1 MGGQTSLKCT
11 TWTPGESDSTLP
23 DPRGHG
29 EYPACTSS
37 PWEVGSHGDRVG
49 GGVSVGTLRASKPGS
64 RSRQSLSPRR
74 AMASATVVRS
84 SLPMRSSAVSAASA
98 SARHVQH
105 SRAGNLTYVTVLSTK
120 TDPEAVRGVLGLHR
134 SLKRVHAAHPLLCL
148 CVNVSSDA
156 LGMLQTDGIQV
167 REVAPIAAGHPSA
180 FGKLQV
186 LRLLDYRR
194 VLFLDVDT
202 IVLRNIDHLFELQC
216 DFAFAPDIGFEVSAS
231 KMNHVNAGVFV
242 HTPHHGILKDMMV
255 HKETLTSLSAGSHGT
270 EFLQE
275 FINENR
281 DTLDGRMSICDL
293 DIMYNVKR
301 QLFLAHPSL
310 WNCLRREVAVMQFGG
325 RTKPWHVTPTTSQG
339 AKAAIRAPS
348 ETSAKGDGGK
358 SGSASASASHASAGK
373 PGVSS
378 PKVRASAAVSGNS
391 EPAGSEHGKSLTGEL
406 APAAS
411 RGGPT
416 QAVSGK
422 MSLSASAKVSGHDA
436 LQIGSHAAKQE
447 AAHATNATAGPST
460 PHSVSR
466 QRGGDPD
473 AIDGRKDASKHGGTA
488 PSSAE
493 ARGHIFSHRAP
504 PSSPSDKHSSIA
516 EGRPAAT
523 RRAPPSPPATLS
535 QLDSHGRPPSA
546 CPPPVAPSHGAPRI
560 ADEAKSQSG
569 HRGLDSTAKPHEQ
582 PKPTSN
588 DPLFGIWWIL
598 YEERRLRELPYAKH
612 TNSSTEAEAEAAI
625 EAGGLN
631 CGVRGTV
638 CPSRSESCIHRY
650 LANRSFA
657 ISDADLHALPAMIV
671 GLTVAMMWMF
681 LLLYASL
688 CPGRIVRKAK
698 SGVQPSGIRTVS
710 AESRGVHVTEQDSA
724 LRAKA
729 PPSTNSSSEAKTNS
743 SLGHEPVTRRPQGSN
758 GTFRG
763 VASTPAANGGNYT
776 RVPA

>member
-1 MGGQTSLKCT
+1 MVTST
-11 TWTPGESDSTLP
+11 VFTRSVRFLP
-23 DPRGHG
+23 P
-29 EYPACTSS
+29 S
-37 PWEVGSHGDRVG
+37 PHARQA
-49 GGVSVGTLRASKPGS
+49 LRA
-64 RSRQSLSPRR
+64 

-120 TDPEAVRGVLGLHR
+120 TDLEAVKGVLGLHR
-134 SLKRVHAAHPLLCL
+134 SLKRVHAAHPLLCV

-167 REVAPIAAGHPSA
+167 REVAPIAAGHPGA
-180 FGKLQV
+180 FGKLHV

-242 HTPHHGILKDMMV
+242 HTPHHGILKDMEV
-255 HKETLTSLSAGSHGT
+255 HKETLTLSSGSHGT

-325 RTKPWHVTPTTSQG
+325 HTKPWHVTPTISQS
-339 AKAAIRAPS
+339 AKAANRAPS

-358 SGSASASASHASAGK
+358 FGSASASTSHALAGK

-378 PKVRASAAVSGNS
+378 SKVRASAAIGGNS
-391 EPAGSEHGKSLTGEL
+391 EPAGSEHGNSLTGEL

-411 RGGPT
+411 RGGPA

-422 MSLSASAKVSGHDA
+422 ISLPASAKVSGHDA
-436 LQIGSHAAKQE
+436 LQISTHAARQQ
-447 AAHATNATAGPST
+447 AVHPTNATAGPST

-473 AIDGRKDASKHGGTA
+473 AIDGRKDAMQSDASKHGGTA
-488 PSSAE
+488 PSSAI
-493 ARGHIFSHRAP
+493 ARGHTFSHRAP
-504 PSSPSDKHSSIA
+504 PSSPSDKHSSNA
-516 EGRPAAT
+516 DGKSAAT
-523 RRAPPSPPATLS
+523 HRSPPSPPAALS
-535 QLDSHGRPPSA
+535 QLDGHGQPPPA
-546 CPPPVAPSHGAPRI
+546 CPPVAPSHGAPRI
-560 ADEAKSQSG
+560 AGEAKSQSG
-569 HRGLDSTAKPHEQ
+569 HSGLDSTAKAHEQ

-638 CPSRSESCIHRY
+638 CPSRSENCIHRY

-657 ISDADLHALPAMIV
+657 LSDADLHALPAMIV

-698 SGVQPSGIRTVS
+698 SGVRPGGIRTVS
-710 AESRGVHVTEQDSA
+710 AESRGVYVTEQDSS

-729 PPSTNSSSEAKTNS
+729 PPSTNSSSEAETYS
-743 SLGHEPVTRRPQGSN
+743 CEPVTRRPLGSN
-758 GTFRG
+758 GTLRG
-763 VASTPAANGGNYT
+763 IASTPGASGGDYQG
-776 RVPA
+776 VPREC

>member
-1 MGGQTSLKCT
+1 
-11 TWTPGESDSTLP
+11 
-23 DPRGHG
+23 
-29 EYPACTSS
+29 
-37 PWEVGSHGDRVG
+37 
-49 GGVSVGTLRASKPGS
+49 
-64 RSRQSLSPRR
+64 
-74 AMASATVVRS
+74 MASATVVRS
-84 SLPMRSSAVSAASA
+84 SLPMRSSAVSTASA
-98 SARHVQH
+98 SAKHVQH
-105 SRAGNLTYVTVLSTK
+105 SHAGNLTYVTVLSTK
-120 TDPEAVRGVLGLHR
+120 TDPDAVRGVLGLHR
-134 SLKRVHAAHPLLCL
+134 SLKRVHATHPLLCL

-156 LGMLQTDGIQV
+156 LGMLQADGIQV

-255 HKETLTSLSAGSHGT
+255 HKETLSSLSGTSHGT

-281 DTLDGRMSICDL
+281 DSLDGRVSICDL

-325 RTKPWHVTPTTSQG
+325 RTKPWHVTPAISQG
-339 AKAAIRAPS
+339 AKAANRAPS

-358 SGSASASASHASAGK
+358 SGSAGASASHASAVGK

-378 PKVRASAAVSGNS
+378 SKARASAAISGNS
-391 EPAGSEHGKSLTGEL
+391 EPAGSEQGMPLTGEL

-411 RGGPT
+411 RTGP
-416 QAVSGK
+416 K
-422 MSLSASAKVSGHDA
+422 MSLTASAKVSGHDA
-436 LQIGSHAAKQE
+436 LQIGTHGARQQ
-447 AAHATNATAGPST
+447 AAHPTNATAGPST

-473 AIDGRKDASKHGGTA
+473 AIDGRKDVMQSDASKHDGTA
-488 PSSAE
+488 PASAT
-493 ARGHIFSHRAP
+493 ARGHTVSHRPP
-504 PSSPSDKHSSIA
+504 PSSPPDKHSSNA
-516 EGRPAAT
+516 DGRPAAT
-523 RRAPPSPPATLS
+523 HRAPSSTPAA
-535 QLDSHGRPPSA
+535 LDGHGRPPPA
-546 CPPPVAPSHGAPRI
+546 CPPVAPSHQAPRI
-560 ADEAKSQSG
+560 ADEDKSQSG
-569 HRGLDSTAKPHEQ
+569 HRVLDSMAKTHEQ

-598 YEERRLRELPYAKH
+598 YEDRRLRELPYAKH

-638 CPSRSESCIHRY
+638 CPSRSENCIHRY

-671 GLTVAMMWMF
+671 GLTVAMMWML

-688 CPGRIVRKAK
+688 CPGRIVRQAK
-698 SGVQPSGIRTVS
+698 SGVRRSGGIRAVS
-710 AESRGVHVTEQDSA
+710 AESRGVHVTEETEPDSS

-729 PPSTNSSSEAKTNS
+729 PQSTNSNIE
-743 SLGHEPVTRRPQGSN
+743 TRRPLGN
-758 GTFRG
+758 GPLG
-763 VASTPAANGGNYT
+763 GMACSTLGANGGDYK

>member
-1 MGGQTSLKCT
+1 MYVLMRVCARACVYGLIEVFLWTTCPLLSL
-11 TWTPGESDSTLP
+11 
-23 DPRGHG
+23 
-29 EYPACTSS
+29 
-37 PWEVGSHGDRVG
+37 
-49 GGVSVGTLRASKPGS
+49 
-64 RSRQSLSPRR
+64 PRR
-74 AMASATVVRS
+74 NARSAKALVAKRCPATLHAAMASATVVRS

-105 SRAGNLTYVTVLSTK
+105 SRAGNITYITVLSTK

-156 LGMLQTDGIQV
+156 LGMLQADGIQV

-180 FGKLQV
+180 FAKLQV

-255 HKETLTSLSAGSHGT
+255 HKETLTSLSGGSHGT

-301 QLFLAHPSL
+301 QLFLSHPSL

-325 RTKPWHVTPTTSQG
+325 RTKPWHVTPTISQG
-339 AKAAIRAPS
+339 AKAANRAPS

-378 PKVRASAAVSGNS
+378 SKIRASAAISGNS
-391 EPAGSEHGKSLTGEL
+391 EPAGSEHEKSLTGDL

-411 RGGPT
+411 RGGPA
-416 QAVSGK
+416 QAVPGK
-422 MSLSASAKVSGHDA
+422 MSLSASAKVPGHDA
-436 LQIGSHAAKQE
+436 LQIGTHAARQQ
-447 AAHATNATAGPST
+447 AAHPTNATAGPST
-460 PHSVSR
+460 SHS
-466 QRGGDPD
+466 
-473 AIDGRKDASKHGGTA
+473 ASAT
-488 PSSAE
+488 
-493 ARGHIFSHRAP
+493 ARGHAFSHRAP
-504 PSSPSDKHSSIA
+504 PGSPPDKHSSNA
-516 EGRPAAT
+516 DGRLAAT
-523 RRAPPSPPATLS
+523 HRAPPSPPTALS
-535 QLDSHGRPPSA
+535 QLDGHGRPPPA
-546 CPPPVAPSHGAPRI
+546 CPPVAPSHGAPWI

-569 HRGLDSTAKPHEQ
+569 HRGLDSTIKAHEQ
-582 PKPTSN
+582 PKPASN

-638 CPSRSESCIHRY
+638 CPSRSENCIHRY

-698 SGVQPSGIRTVS
+698 SGARTVS
-710 AESRGVHVTEQDSA
+710 AESRGVHVTEQDSS

-729 PPSTNSSSEAKTNS
+729 LPSTNSSSEAEIYS
-743 SLGHEPVTRRPQGSN
+743 SLGHEPAARRPLGSN
-758 GTFRG
+758 GTLRG
-763 VASTPAANGGNYT
+763 MASTPGANGGVGDYK

>member
-1 MGGQTSLKCT
+1 MSALETS
-11 TWTPGESDSTLP
+11 
-23 DPRGHG
+23 GHG
-29 EYPACTSS
+29 SGRAEKKRAVCTRTLSAPS
-37 PWEVGSHGDRVG
+37 PPLAGGSRQR
-49 GGVSVGTLRASKPGS
+49 RAS
-64 RSRQSLSPRR
+64 RR
-74 AMASATVVRS
+74 ARPAMASATVVRS
-84 SLPMRSSAVSAASA
+84 SLPMRSSAVSTASA

-105 SRAGNLTYVTVLSTK
+105 SHAGNLTYVTVLSTK
-120 TDPEAVRGVLGLHR
+120 TDPDAVRGVLGLHR
-134 SLKRVHAAHPLLCL
+134 SLKRVHATHPLLCL

-156 LGMLQTDGIQV
+156 LGMLQADGIQV

-255 HKETLTSLSAGSHGT
+255 HKETLSSLSGTSHGT

-281 DTLDGRMSICDL
+281 DSLDGRVSICDL

-325 RTKPWHVTPTTSQG
+325 RTKPWHVAPAISQG
-339 AKAAIRAPS
+339 AKAANRAPS

-358 SGSASASASHASAGK
+358 SGSAGASASHASAVGK
-373 PGVSS
+373 PGASS
-378 PKVRASAAVSGNS
+378 SKARASAAISGNS
-391 EPAGSEHGKSLTGEL
+391 EPAGSEQGTALMGEL

-411 RGGPT
+411 RTGP
-416 QAVSGK
+416 K
-422 MSLSASAKVSGHDA
+422 MSLTASAKVSGHDA
-436 LQIGSHAAKQE
+436 LQIGTHGARQQ
-447 AAHATNATAGPST
+447 AAHPTTATAGPST

-473 AIDGRKDASKHGGTA
+473 AIDGRKDAMQSDASKHDGTA
-488 PSSAE
+488 PSSAT
-493 ARGHIFSHRAP
+493 ARGHTVSHRPP
-504 PSSPSDKHSSIA
+504 PSSPPDKHSSNA
-516 EGRPAAT
+516 DGRPAAT
-523 RRAPPSPPATLS
+523 HRAPSSTPAA
-535 QLDSHGRPPSA
+535 LDGHGRPPPA
-546 CPPPVAPSHGAPRI
+546 CPPVAPSHQAPRI
-560 ADEAKSQSG
+560 ADEDESQSG
-569 HRGLDSTAKPHEQ
+569 HRVLDSMAKTHEQ

-598 YEERRLRELPYAKH
+598 YEDRRLRELPYAKH

-638 CPSRSESCIHRY
+638 CPSRSENCIHRY

-671 GLTVAMMWMF
+671 GLTVAMMWML

-688 CPGRIVRKAK
+688 CPGRIVRQAK
-698 SGVQPSGIRTVS
+698 SGVRSGGIRAAS
-710 AESRGVHVTEQDSA
+710 AESRGVHVTEETEPDSS

-729 PPSTNSSSEAKTNS
+729 PQSTNSSIE
-743 SLGHEPVTRRPQGSN
+743 TRRPLGN
-758 GTFRG
+758 GPLVG
-763 VASTPAANGGNYT
+763 MASTLGANGGDYK

>member
-1 MGGQTSLKCT
+1 MCAGSKWARELQGLKKEGLCQFHAGVVLKNSVRSLLPIARGG
-11 TWTPGESDSTLP
+11 
-23 DPRGHG
+23 RG
-29 EYPACTSS
+29 
-37 PWEVGSHGDRVG
+37 RRR
-49 GGVSVGTLRASKPGS
+49 RAS
-64 RSRQSLSPRR
+64 RR
-74 AMASATVVRS
+74 ARAAMASATVVRS
-84 SLPMRSSAVSAASA
+84 SLPMRSSAVSTASA

-105 SRAGNLTYVTVLSTK
+105 SHAGNLTYVTVLSTK
-120 TDPEAVRGVLGLHR
+120 TDPDAVRGVLGLHR
-134 SLKRVHAAHPLLCL
+134 SLKRVHATHPLLCV

-156 LGMLQTDGIQV
+156 LGILQADGIQV

-255 HKETLTSLSAGSHGT
+255 HKETLSSLSGGSHGT

-281 DTLDGRMSICDL
+281 DSLDGRVSICDL

-325 RTKPWHVTPTTSQG
+325 HTKPWHVTPAISQA
-339 AKAAIRAPS
+339 AKVTYRAPS

-358 SGSASASASHASAGK
+358 SGNAGASASHASAVGK

-378 PKVRASAAVSGNS
+378 SKVRASAATSGNS
-391 EPAGSEHGKSLTGEL
+391 EPAGSEQGMPLTGEP

-411 RGGPT
+411 RTGP
-416 QAVSGK
+416 K
-422 MSLSASAKVSGHDA
+422 MSLTASAKVSGHDA
-436 LQIGSHAAKQE
+436 LQIGTHGARQQ
-447 AAHATNATAGPST
+447 AAHPTNATAGPST

-473 AIDGRKDASKHGGTA
+473 AIDGRKDAMQSDASKHDGTS
-488 PSSAE
+488 PSSTA
-493 ARGHIFSHRAP
+493 ARGHTVSHRLP
-504 PSSPSDKHSSIA
+504 PSSPPDKHSSNA
-516 EGRPAAT
+516 DGRPAAT
-523 RRAPPSPPATLS
+523 HRAPSSTPAALS
-535 QLDSHGRPPSA
+535 QLNGHGRPPPA
-546 CPPPVAPSHGAPRI
+546 CPPVAPSHQAPRI

-569 HRGLDSTAKPHEQ
+569 HRGLDFMAKTHEQ

-598 YEERRLRELPYAKH
+598 YEDRRLRELPYAKH

-638 CPSRSESCIHRY
+638 CPSRSENCIHRY

-671 GLTVAMMWMF
+671 GLTVAMMWML

-688 CPGRIVRKAK
+688 CPGRIVRQAK
-698 SGVQPSGIRTVS
+698 SGVRSGGKRMVG
-710 AESRGVHVTEQDSA
+710 AESRGVHVTEETEPDSS

-729 PPSTNSSSEAKTNS
+729 PPSTHSSSIE
-743 SLGHEPVTRRPQGSN
+743 TRRPDADRWA
-758 GTFRG
+758 TDPG
-763 VASTPAANGGNYT
+763 VEWPA
-776 RVPA
+776 P